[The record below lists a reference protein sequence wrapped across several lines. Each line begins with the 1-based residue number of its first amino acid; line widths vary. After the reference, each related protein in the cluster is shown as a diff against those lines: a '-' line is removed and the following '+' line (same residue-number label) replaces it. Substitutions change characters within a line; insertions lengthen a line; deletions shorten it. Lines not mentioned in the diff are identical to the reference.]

1 MAQRYDQKDKSGGVN
16 QEGAEGQGRAPV
28 KELVPGKIYLFSLN
42 ILYMEDIVLD
52 MRDRI
57 VRAL

>member
-1 MAQRYDQKDKSGGVN
+1 MRDQEDYGNVVELKMGN
-16 QEGAEGQGRAPV
+16 EALGAR
-28 KELVPGKIYLFSLN
+28 ELVPGKIYLFNLN

-57 VRAL
+57 VQAL